1 MITLRPVRRHPV
13 GVELDEGRAH
23 ARVWAPAARRVTVAH
38 GPRGERSA
46 PLTSEAGGYFAGV
59 VPELRAGDRYGFR
72 LDDDLKVYP
81 DPASRWQPD
90 GPHGLSA
97 VVDPRGFAW
106 TDHAWRGVERRGQV
120 IYEMHVGTFTA
131 EGTYAAAA
139 AELPALRDLGI
150 TVVEMMPLAESAGRF
165 GWGYDGVDLWAPTR
179 WYGAPDDLRR
189 FIDRAHA
196 LGLGVIL
203 DVVYN
208 HLGPDGNYLKT
219 FAPGYFTS
227 RYQNEWG
234 EALNFDGTDAGPVR
248 DFFIENA
255 GYWIEEFHFDGLRLD
270 ATQAIHDASEDHV
283 LAAIARRVRAAA
295 RGRATFVVAEHES
308 QEARLVQPADGGGY
322 DLDAV
327 WNDDFHHTARVALTR
342 RNEAYYR
349 DYRGRAQELISALR
363 WGYLYQ
369 GQWYR
374 WQGKPRGTPTLDVP
388 AERFVIYLENHDQ
401 VANTVRGAR
410 LSSEVL
416 PARLRAMTALML
428 LAPGTP
434 MLFQGQEYGSTRP
447 FLYFADHADELGHA
461 VRRGRGEFL
470 AQFPSLATPESQ
482 AAVPNPGA
490 PETFARCKLD
500 RREAR
505 PEVVALHHDLL
516 ALRRDDA
523 AFAQQRADRMLGA
536 ALGEEA
542 LALRFRGGERADDD
556 DRLLLVNLGSDLEL
570 SPIPEPLLAP
580 PRGRTWRKR
589 WSSEEIRYGGGGVPA
604 LAIDAS
610 WILPGASALVLA
622 PGPPS

>member
-1 MITLRPVRRHPV
+1 
-13 GVELDEGRAH
+13 
-23 ARVWAPAARRVTVAH
+23 
-38 GPRGERSA
+38 
-46 PLTSEAGGYFAGV
+46 
-59 VPELRAGDRYGFR
+59 
-72 LDDDLKVYP
+72 
-81 DPASRWQPD
+81 
-90 GPHGLSA
+90 
-97 VVDPRGFAW
+97 
-106 TDHAWRGVERRGQV
+106 
-120 IYEMHVGTFTA
+120 
-131 EGTYAAAA
+131 
-139 AELPALRDLGI
+139 
-150 TVVEMMPLAESAGRF
+150 
-165 GWGYDGVDLWAPTR
+165 
-179 WYGAPDDLRR
+179 
-189 FIDRAHA
+189 
-196 LGLGVIL
+196 
-203 DVVYN
+203 
-208 HLGPDGNYLKT
+208 
-219 FAPGYFTS
+219 
-227 RYQNEWG
+227 
-234 EALNFDGTDAGPVR
+234 VR

-622 PGPPS
+622 PGPTS